1 MSTIKSSDEH
11 LTLNADGTS
20 KDIKFQANGV
30 EKASISSSGA
40 FTSTTIDAT
49 KLTGTIPNFTS
60 TGIDDNAD
68 ATAMTIDSSERVGIG
83 ETVPLARLHIK
94 NADSGVTSP
103 DAGFD
108 DMVVENSTDVGISLL
123 STDTGTIAF
132 NDANGAPDGSL
143 QYRHDDRSMR
153 FASAGAERMKIES
166 TGKVLVNETVSGHAD
181 AGTTVITN
189 KALGKAALTLK
200 SLQTHAAGV
209 GTEIV
214 ALNFAAHNYYSASNP
229 GIYGQISCE
238 NGNGT
243 YSDRG
248 QLVLSTGYGGNQ
260 ITERLVLTSDGR
272 GLSQFTAKA
281 WVVWT
286 GGGTSIND
294 SHNVSSIT
302 YLSTGVY
309 EINYSN
315 SLAGTDRYAINV
327 TPSDKSGYWNN
338 SIASIVD
345 GESNASKTRILTM
358 RSTTG
363 GTENVDNIYAI
374 VFGDN

>member
-11 LTLNADGTS
+11 LILNADGS
-20 KDIKFQANGV
+20 NKSVKFQANGV
-30 EKASISSSGA
+30 EKASISSAGA

-49 KLTGTIPNFTS
+49 KLTGDLPAISGANL
-60 TGIDDNAD
+60 TGVGVAGISSSAD
-68 ATAMTIDSSERVGIG
+68 ATAITIGLDERVAIKA
-83 ETVPLARLHIK
+83 TTPKADLH
-94 NADSGVTSP
+94 
-103 DAGFD
+103 
-108 DMVVENSTDVGISLL
+108 
-123 STDTGTIAF
+123 
-132 NDANGAPDGSL
+132 
-143 QYRHDDRSMR
+143 
-153 FASAGAERMKIES
+153 
-166 TGKVLVNETVSGHAD
+166 
-181 AGTTVITN
+181 
-189 KALGKAALTLK
+189 LK
-200 SLQTHAAGV
+200 
-209 GTEIV
+209 
-214 ALNFAAHNYYSASNP
+214 AHNNGWTGGMLVEHNSGDKGWHIHPENNS
-229 GIYGQISCE
+229 E
-238 NGNGT
+238 NG
-243 YSDRG
+243 
-248 QLVLSTGYGGNQ
+248 LWFGYRADTTSAIGSESVATHLQ
-260 ITERLVLTSDGR
+260 LTSDGR
-272 GLSQFTAKA
+272 GKSQFTAKA